1 MRSSSFAILRS
12 LADGSFHSGESIGR
26 ALGVTR
32 GAVWLGVRDIEAR
45 GLKIFKVRGRGYRLE
60 RPFDALDASAVR
72 HALERDGTAVRLDVL
87 DECPSTNALL
97 LDRAARGAR
106 SGTALACELQTA
118 GRGRRGNRWVS
129 GLGDALTFSL
139 LWRFETSPATL
150 GGLSLA
156 VGVACARALARLAAI
171 GVRLKWPNDLVL
183 DGAKLGGI
191 LVEIEG
197 ETHGPCVAVVGVG
210 INVRL
215 PEATR
220 CGLGQPVT
228 DLAASGLTLPA
239 RNDLLAKLLTSIAE
253 AVRTFERR
261 GFAPFREEWQ
271 RRHAWQGQRV
281 RVVVAERR
289 AIDGVA
295 AGVAEDGALLLET
308 PRGLERFH
316 AGEVSLRRAV
326 A

>member
-1 MRSSSFAILRS
+1 MRSSSFAVLRL
-12 LADGSFHSGESIGR
+12 LADGTFHSGEAIGR
-26 ALGVTR
+26 ALGLTR

-45 GLKIFKVRGRGYRLE
+45 GLKVFKVRGRGYRLE
-60 RPFDALDASAVR
+60 RPYDALDANTVRGKLDRESA
-72 HALERDGTAVRLDVL
+72 AIQLDVL

-97 LDRAARGAR
+97 LDRSARGAP
-106 SGTALACELQTA
+106 SGTAVACELQTA
-118 GRGRRGNRWVS
+118 GRGRRGNRWVT

-139 LWRFETSPATL
+139 LWRFETSPAAL

-156 VGVACARALARLAAI
+156 VGVACVRALARLGSS
-171 GVRLKWPNDLVL
+171 GVKLKWPNDLEL

-191 LVEIEG
+191 LVEIGG
-197 ETHGPCVAVVGVG
+197 ETHGPCVAVIGIG
-210 INVRL
+210 INIRL

-220 CGLGQPVT
+220 RGLGQPVT
-228 DLAASGLTLPA
+228 DLAAPGVPLPA
-239 RNDLLAKLLTSIAE
+239 RNDLLAKLLTSVPE
-253 AVRTFERR
+253 AATTFARR

-271 RRHAWQGQRV
+271 RSHAWQGQRV

-308 PRGLERFH
+308 SRGLERFH
-316 AGEVSLRRAV
+316 AGEISLRRA